1 MNEKR
6 EPTPLD
12 PKSEAAEASRRQFLA
27 TSALFAGAAAALG
40 AGCQSLGGS
49 GSVASAPVAPVKA
62 GKRTPVKDGE
72 PIRLGVIGVGG
83 MGTGHLEGL
92 LGTPAGGRENVQVVA
107 ISDVAK
113 PKLEGA
119 VNRAAEAQR
128 LQVDGYRDYRE
139 LLARKDI
146 HGVLIAS
153 PEHQHAPMSLA
164 AIAAGK
170 DVYCEKPFTFT
181 IEEAFAV
188 RKSVEA
194 SDLVLQVGT
203 QHTMI
208 PKYMEAKKLIAAGAI
223 GKPTLTQTSYCR
235 NSEKGE
241 WLYDIDPKLVPGE
254 MLDWDAW
261 LGHLAP
267 AKFDTEVYHRWRRYR
282 RYSAGI
288 IGDLLVHQMTPLMM
302 SLDVGWPVL
311 VHGSGGHYVQKDM
324 DNQDQVFLT
333 VQFEKEH
340 TLVVAG
346 STCNELGLETIIRG
360 HKANLFLGA
369 DNVVLRPERTFAEQ
383 VDEKTIVCEPMGDD
397 QHELRLNWMHC
408 MRTRE
413 PVRSPVSLASQVMV
427 IVDLGVRSLWDGK
440 AYAFDPKTMQARVA

>member
-1 MNEKR
+1 MSES
-6 EPTPLD
+6 PSSLPLD
-12 PKSEAAEASRRQFLA
+12 PKNHESDSSRRQFLA
-27 TSALFAGAAAALG
+27 NSALFAGAAAALS
-40 AGCQSLGGS
+40 AGCKTLGGS
-49 GSVASAPVAPVKA
+49 APIAVPKA
-62 GKRTPVKDGE
+62 GQRTPVKDGE
-72 PIRLGVIGVGG
+72 PIRIGIIGVGG
-83 MGTGHLEGL
+83 MGGGHCDALIN
-92 LGTPAGGRENVQVVA
+92 TNPGGRENVQVVA

-113 PKLEGA
+113 PKLEGW
-119 VNRAAEAQR
+119 VSRAAEVQR
-128 LQVDGYRDYRE
+128 LQVDGYRDYGE

-153 PEHQHAPMSLA
+153 PEHQHASMALA

-170 DVYCEKPFTFT
+170 DVYCEKPFTFS

-188 RKSVEA
+188 RQAVEH
-194 SDLVLQVGT
+194 SDLVFQVGT

-208 PKYMEAKKLIAAGAI
+208 PKYVEAQKLIAAGAI

-241 WLYDIDPKLVPGE
+241 WLYDIDPKLVPGAE
-254 MLDWDAW
+254 LDWDAW
-261 LGHLAP
+261 LGPLAP

-288 IGDLLVHQMTPLMM
+288 IGDLLVHQITPLMM
-302 SLDVGWPVL
+302 ALEVGWPVK
-311 VHGSGGHYVQKDM
+311 VHAAGGHYVQKDM
-324 DNQDQVFLT
+324 ENQDQVFLT
-333 VQFEKEH
+333 VEFEKEH
-340 TLVVAG
+340 TMIVAG

-369 DNVVLRPERTFAEQ
+369 DNVVLRPERVFAEQ
-383 VDEKTIVCEPMGDD
+383 VDEKTIVCEPMADD
-397 QHELRLNWMHC
+397 QQELRLNWLAS
-408 MRTRE
+408 MRTRK

-440 AYAFDPKTMQARVA
+440 AWAFDPKTMQAHVA

>member
-1 MNEKR
+1 MN
-6 EPTPLD
+6 D
-12 PKSEAAEASRRQFLA
+12 PADPDPRAAENHVPDRSRRRFLA
-27 TSALFAGAAAALG
+27 SSALFAGAAAALS
-40 AGCQSLGGS
+40 ASCESLGGS
-49 GSVASAPVAPVKA
+49 SKIAVPKA
-62 GKRTPVKDGE
+62 GQRTPVKNGE
-72 PIRLGVIGVGG
+72 PIRIGIIGVGG

-92 LGTPAGGRENVQVVA
+92 LGTPASGRENVQIVA

-113 PKLEGA
+113 PKLEGS
-119 VNRAAEAQR
+119 VSRCAEAQR
-128 LQVDGYRDYRE
+128 MQVDGYRDYRE

-188 RKSVEA
+188 RQAVEQ
-194 SDLVLQVGT
+194 SDLVFQVGT

-235 NSEKGE
+235 NSEQGE
-241 WLYDIDPKLVPGE
+241 WLYDIDKRLEPGE

-261 LGHLAP
+261 LGPLAP

-302 SLDVGWPVL
+302 ALDVGWPVQ
-311 VHGSGGHYVQKDM
+311 VHGTGGHYVQKDM

-340 TLVVAG
+340 TMVVAG
-346 STCNELGLETIIRG
+346 STCNELGLETLIRG

-369 DNVVLRPERTFAEQ
+369 DNVVLRPERVFAEKI
-383 VDEKTIVCEPMGDD
+383 DEQTIVCPPMGDD
-397 QHELRLNWMHC
+397 QNELRLNWLSC

-427 IVDLGVRSLWDGK
+427 IVDLGVRSMWDGK
-440 AYAFDPKTMQARVA
+440 AYVFDPKTMQARVA

>member
-1 MNEKR
+1 MSEKR
-6 EPTPLD
+6 ENTPDDPT
-12 PKSEAAEASRRQFLA
+12 SRETEASRRQFLA
-27 TSALFAGAAAALG
+27 SSALFAGAAAALS
-40 AGCQSLGGS
+40 AGCQSLAGGS
-49 GSVASAPVAPVKA
+49 ASIAPVKA

-72 PIRLGVIGVGG
+72 PIRIGIIGVGG

-92 LGTPAGGRENVQVVA
+92 LGTTPGGRENVQIVA
-107 ISDVAK
+107 ISDVAR

-119 VNRAAEAQR
+119 VSRAAEVQR
-128 LQVDGYRDYRE
+128 SQVDGYRDYRE

-181 IEEAFAV
+181 IEEALAV
-188 RKSVEA
+188 RKSVEE
-194 SDLVLQVGT
+194 SDLVFQVGT

-208 PKYMEAKKLIAAGAI
+208 PKYVEARRLIAAGAI

-241 WLYDIDPKLVPGE
+241 WIYDIDPKLVPGE

-261 LGHLAP
+261 LGPLAP
-267 AKFDTEVYHRWRRYR
+267 APFDTEVYHRWRRYR

-288 IGDLLVHQMTPLMM
+288 IGDLLVHQITPLMM
-302 SLDVGWPVL
+302 ALDAGWPVQ
-311 VHGSGGHYVQKDM
+311 VHGAGGHYVHKDM

-340 TLVVAG
+340 TMVVAG

-383 VDEKTIVCEPMGDD
+383 VDEQTIVCAPMGDD
-397 QHELRLNWMHC
+397 QNELRLNWLGC

-440 AYAFDPKTMQARVA
+440 AWAFDPKTQRARVA

>member
-1 MNEKR
+1 MTENR
-6 EPTPLD
+6 SSHPAD
-12 PKSEAAEASRRQFLA
+12 PQQPESAASRRQFLA
-27 TSALFAGAAAALG
+27 SSALFAGAAAALS

-49 GSVASAPVAPVKA
+49 ASLAVPKA

-72 PIRLGVIGVGG
+72 PIRIGIIGVGG
-83 MGTGHLEGL
+83 MGGEHCNQLINT
-92 LGTPAGGRENVQVVA
+92 TPSGRENVQVVA
-107 ISDVAK
+107 IADVAK
-113 PKLEGA
+113 PKLEGW
-119 VNRAAEAQR
+119 VSRAAEVQR

-153 PEHQHAPMSLA
+153 PEHQHAPMALA

-181 IEEAFAV
+181 LEEALAV
-188 RKSVEA
+188 RQAVEQ
-194 SDLVLQVGT
+194 SDLVFQVGT

-208 PKYMEAKKLIAAGAI
+208 PRYVEAQKLIAAGEI

-254 MLDWDAW
+254 ELDWDGW
-261 LGHLAP
+261 LGPLAP

-288 IGDLLVHQMTPLMM
+288 IGDLLVHQITPLMM
-302 SLDVGWPVL
+302 ALDVGWPVR
-311 VHGSGGHYVQKDM
+311 VHGAGGHYVHKDM
-324 DNQDQVFLT
+324 QNQDQVFLT
-333 VQFEKEH
+333 VEFEKEH

-369 DNVVLRPERTFAEQ
+369 DNVVLRPERVFAEQ
-383 VDEKTIVCEPMGDD
+383 VDEKTIVCAPMDND
-397 QHELRLNWMHC
+397 QQELRLDWLSC
-408 MRTRE
+408 MRTRK

-440 AYAFDPKTMQARVA
+440 AYVFDPKTMQARVA

>member
-1 MNEKR
+1 MDEKR
-6 EPTPLD
+6 DDLPAGPQRPD
-12 PKSEAAEASRRQFLA
+12 PAASRRQFLA
-27 TSALFAGAAAALG
+27 TSALFAGAAAALS
-40 AGCQSLGGS
+40 AGCQSLGGTQTVTAVKA
-49 GSVASAPVAPVKA
+49 GQRAPVKE
-62 GKRTPVKDGE
+62 GE
-72 PIRLGVIGVGG
+72 PIRIGIIGVGG
-83 MGTGHLEGL
+83 MGGGHCDALINM
-92 LGTPAGGRENVQVVA
+92 TPGGRENVQVIA

-113 PKLEGA
+113 PKLEGW
-119 VNRAAEAQR
+119 VSRAAEVQR
-128 LQVDGYRDYRE
+128 LEVDGYRDYRE

-146 HGVLIAS
+146 QGVLIAS
-153 PEHQHAPMSLA
+153 PEHQHAAMALA

-170 DVYCEKPFTFT
+170 DVYCEKPFTFS
-181 IEEAFAV
+181 IEEALAV

-194 SDLVLQVGT
+194 SDLVFQVGT

-208 PKYMEAKKLIAAGAI
+208 PKYVEARKLIAAGAI

-241 WLYDIDPKLVPGE
+241 WLYDIDPKIAPGE

-261 LGHLAP
+261 LGPLAP
-267 AKFDTEVYHRWRRYR
+267 AQFDTEVYHRWRRYR

-288 IGDLLVHQMTPLMM
+288 IGDLLVHQITPLMM
-302 SLDVGWPVL
+302 ALDVGWPVR
-311 VHGSGGHYVQKDM
+311 VHGAGGHYVHKDM
-324 DNQDQVFLT
+324 ENQDQVFLT

-340 TLVVAG
+340 TMIVAG

-369 DNVVLRPERTFAEQ
+369 DNVVLRPERVFAEQ
-383 VDEKTIVCEPMGDD
+383 VDERTIVCAPMADD
-397 QHELRLNWMHC
+397 QQELRLDWLHC

-413 PVRSPVSLASQVMV
+413 PVRSPVALASQVMV

-440 AYAFDPKTMQARVA
+440 AYVFDPQTMSSRVA

>member
-6 EPTPLD
+6 DNLPLD
-12 PKSEAAEASRRQFLA
+12 PQNTESAASRRQFLA
-27 TSALFAGAAAALG
+27 TSALFAGAAAALS
-40 AGCQSLGGS
+40 AGCQSLGG
-49 GSVASAPVAPVKA
+49 GTASLAPVKA
-62 GKRTPVKDGE
+62 GKRVPVKNGE
-72 PIRLGVIGVGG
+72 PIRIGIIGVGG
-83 MGTGHLEGL
+83 MGGGHCDALINT
-92 LGTPAGGRENVQVVA
+92 TPGGRENVQVVA

-113 PKLEGA
+113 PKLEGWTS
-119 VNRAAEAQR
+119 RAAEVQR

-139 LLARKDI
+139 LLARPDI

-194 SDLVLQVGT
+194 SELVFQVGT

-208 PKYMEAKKLIAAGAI
+208 PKYVEAKKLIAAGAI

-235 NSEKGE
+235 NSEAGE

-261 LGHLAP
+261 LGHMGP

-282 RYSAGI
+282 KYSAGI

-302 SLDVGWPVL
+302 ALDVGWPVQ
-311 VHGSGGHYVQKDM
+311 VHGTGGHYVQKDM

-340 TLVVAG
+340 TMVVAG

-369 DNVVLRPERTFAEQ
+369 DNVVLRPERTFAEK
-383 VDEKTIVCEPMGDD
+383 VDEQTIVCEPMGDD
-397 QHELRLNWMHC
+397 QQELRLNWLHC

-440 AYAFDPKTMQARVA
+440 AYVFDPKTMQARVA

>member
-1 MNEKR
+1 MNESR
-6 EPTPLD
+6 DNSPLD
-12 PKSEAAEASRRQFLA
+12 PKSGDADASRRQFLA
-27 TSALFAGAAAALG
+27 SSALFAGAAAVLS
-40 AGCQSLGGS
+40 AGCESLGGS
-49 GSVASAPVAPVKA
+49 RAIAVPKA

-72 PIRLGVIGVGG
+72 PIRLGIIGVGG
-83 MGTGHLEGL
+83 MGGGHCEGL
-92 LGTPAGGRENVQVVA
+92 INTTAGGRESVQVVA

-113 PKLEGA
+113 PKLEGWVSHA
-119 VNRAAEAQR
+119 SEVQKI
-128 LQVDGYRDYRE
+128 QVDGYRNYHE
-139 LLARKDI
+139 LLARKDL

-181 IEEAFAV
+181 IEEAMAV
-188 RKSVEA
+188 RQAVEQ
-194 SDLVLQVGT
+194 SDLVFQVGT

-208 PKYMEAKKLIAAGAI
+208 PKYVEAKKLIAAGAI

-241 WLYDIDPKLVPGE
+241 WLYDIDPKIAPGE

-261 LGHLAP
+261 VSPLPP
-267 AKFDTEVYHRWRRYR
+267 AKFDTEIYHRWRRYR
-282 RYSAGI
+282 KYSAGI

-302 SLDVGWPVL
+302 ALDVGWPVQ
-311 VHGSGGHYVQKDM
+311 VHATGGHYVQKDM
-324 DNQDQVFLT
+324 ENQDQVVLT

-340 TLVVAG
+340 TMIVAG

-383 VDEKTIVCEPMGDD
+383 VDEKTIVCEPMADD
-397 QHELRLNWMHC
+397 QHELRLNWLHC
-408 MRTRE
+408 IRTRE

-427 IVDLGVRSLWDGK
+427 IVDLGVRSMWDGK
-440 AYAFDPKTMQARVA
+440 AYVFDPKTMRARVA

>member
-6 EPTPLD
+6 DSLPVD
-12 PKSEAAEASRRQFLA
+12 PKTTASDASRRQFLA
-27 TSALFAGAAAALG
+27 TSALFAGAAAALS
-40 AGCQSLGGS
+40 AGCQSLGG
-49 GSVASAPVAPVKA
+49 GSPVASVKA
-62 GKRTPVKDGE
+62 GKRTPVKEGE
-72 PIRLGVIGVGG
+72 PIRIGVIGVGG
-83 MGTGHLEGL
+83 MGTGHLEAL
-92 LGTPAGGRENVQVVA
+92 LNTPTGGRENVQIVA
-107 ISDVAK
+107 ISDVAR

-119 VNRAAEAQR
+119 VSRSAEVQR
-128 LQVDGYRDYRE
+128 SQVDGYRDYRE
-139 LLARKDI
+139 LLARQDI

-181 IEEAFAV
+181 LEEAFAV
-188 RKSVEA
+188 RKSVEE
-194 SDLVLQVGT
+194 SDLVFQVGT

-208 PKYMEAKKLIAAGAI
+208 PKYMEARKLIAAGAI

-241 WLYDIDPKLVPGE
+241 WLYDIDPRLVPGE
-254 MLDWDAW
+254 MLDWDGW
-261 LGHLAP
+261 LGPLAP

-288 IGDLLVHQMTPLMM
+288 IGDLLVHQITPLMM
-302 SLDVGWPVL
+302 ALDVGWPVQ
-311 VHGSGGHYVQKDM
+311 VHGTGGHYVQKDM

-369 DNVVLRPERTFAEQ
+369 DNLVLRPERVFAEQ
-383 VDEKTIVCEPMGDD
+383 VDERTIVCEPMADD
-397 QHELRLNWMHC
+397 QQELRLDWLHC
-408 MRTRE
+408 MRTRQ

-427 IVDLGVRSLWDGK
+427 IVDLGVRSLWDGR
-440 AYAFDPKTMQARVA
+440 AYVFDPKTMTSRVA

>member
-6 EPTPLD
+6 ENTPHD
-12 PKSEAAEASRRQFLA
+12 PKTSESAASRRQFLA
-27 TSALFAGAAAALG
+27 TSALFAGAAAALS
-40 AGCQSLGGS
+40 AGCESLGGS
-49 GSVASAPVAPVKA
+49 TSLAVAKA

-72 PIRLGVIGVGG
+72 PIRIGVIGVGG

-92 LGTPAGGRENVQVVA
+92 LATPAGGRENLQVVA

-119 VNRAAEAQR
+119 VSRAAEAQK

-153 PEHQHAPMSLA
+153 PEHQHAPMTMA
-164 AIAAGK
+164 AVAAGK
-170 DVYCEKPFTFT
+170 DIYCEKPFTFT
-181 IEEAFAV
+181 IEEALAV
-188 RKSVEA
+188 RQAVEQ
-194 SDLVLQVGT
+194 SDLVVQIGT

-208 PKYMEAKKLIAAGAI
+208 PKYVEAQKLIAAGAI
-223 GKPTLTQTSYCR
+223 GHPTLTQTSYCR
-235 NSEKGE
+235 NSEAGE

-254 MLDWDAW
+254 MLDWDGW
-261 LGHLAP
+261 LGPLAP
-267 AKFDTEVYHRWRRYR
+267 AKWDTEIYHRWRRYK

-288 IGDLLVHQMTPLMM
+288 MGDLLVHQMTPLMM
-302 SLDVGWPVL
+302 ALDVGWPVQ
-311 VHGSGGHYVQKDM
+311 VFATGGHYVQKDM
-324 DNQDQVFLT
+324 ENQDQVFVS

-340 TLVVAG
+340 TMVAAG

-360 HKANLFLGA
+360 HKGNLFLGS
-369 DNVVLRPERTFAEQ
+369 DNIVLRPERTFAEQ

-397 QHELRLNWMHC
+397 QNELRLNWLSC

-413 PVRSPVSLASQVMV
+413 PVRSPVSLATQMMV
-427 IVDLGVRSLWDGK
+427 VVDLGVRSLWDGK
-440 AYAFDPKTMQARVA
+440 AWMFDPKTQRARSA

>member
-1 MNEKR
+1 MNEQRASTPDHPQGR
-6 EPTPLD
+6 EAD
-12 PKSEAAEASRRQFLA
+12 ASRRQFLA
-27 TSALFAGAAAALG
+27 TSALFAGAAAALS
-40 AGCQSLGGS
+40 AGCQSLGG
-49 GSVASAPVAPVKA
+49 APAAGPVKA

-72 PIRLGVIGVGG
+72 PIRIGIIGVGG
-83 MGTGHLEGL
+83 MGGGHCDSLINT
-92 LGTPAGGRENVQVVA
+92 TPSGRENVQVVA
-107 ISDVAK
+107 IADVARG
-113 PKLEGA
+113 KLEGW
-119 VNRAAEAQR
+119 VSRAAEVQR
-128 LQVDGYRDYRE
+128 SQVDGYRDYRE

-153 PEHQHAPMSLA
+153 PEHQHAPMALA

-181 IEEAFAV
+181 LEEAFAV
-188 RKSVEA
+188 RKSVEE
-194 SDLVLQVGT
+194 SDLVFQVGT

-208 PKYMEAKKLIAAGAI
+208 PKYVEAKKLIAAGAI

-254 MLDWDAW
+254 ELDWDAW
-261 LGHLAP
+261 LGPLAP
-267 AKFDTEVYHRWRRYR
+267 APFDTEVYHRWRRYR
-282 RYSAGI
+282 KYSAGI
-288 IGDLLVHQMTPLMM
+288 IGDLLVHQITPLMM

-311 VHGSGGHYVQKDM
+311 VHGAGGHYVHKDM

-369 DNVVLRPERTFAEQ
+369 DNLVLRPERTFAEQ
-383 VDEKTIVCEPMGDD
+383 VDEQTIVCAPMGDD
-397 QHELRLNWMHC
+397 QQELRLNWLSC

-440 AYAFDPKTMQARVA
+440 AYVFDPKTMRARVA

>member
-1 MNEKR
+1 MTETPERSSFDPR
-6 EPTPLD
+6 EAQD
-12 PKSEAAEASRRQFLA
+12 SSRRQFLA
-27 TSALFAGAAAALG
+27 TSALFAGAAAALSS
-40 AGCQSLGGS
+40 GCQTS
-49 GSVASAPVAPVKA
+49 GARPIAVPRP
-62 GKRTPVKDGE
+62 GKRTPVREGE
-72 PIRLGVIGVGG
+72 AIRLGVIGVGG

-92 LGTPAGGRENVQVVA
+92 LATTGSGRENVQVVA

-119 VNRAAEAQR
+119 VQRSAEAQKI
-128 LQVDGYRDYRE
+128 QVDGYRDYRE

-181 IEEAFAV
+181 LDEALAV
-188 RKSVEA
+188 RQAVES
-194 SDLVLQVGT
+194 SDLVFQVGT

-208 PKYMEAKKLIAAGAI
+208 PKYMEAKKLIASGAI
-223 GKPTLTQTSYCR
+223 GHPTLTQTSYCR

-241 WLYDIDPKLVPGE
+241 WLYDIDKRLAPGE

-261 LGHLAP
+261 LGPLAP
-267 AKFDTEVYHRWRRYR
+267 AQWDTEVYHRWRRYR

-302 SLDVGWPVL
+302 ALDVGWPVQ
-311 VHGSGGHYVQKDM
+311 VFGTGGHYVHKDM
-324 DNQDQVFLT
+324 DNQDQVFLS

-346 STCNELGLETIIRG
+346 STCNELGLETLIRG

-369 DNVVLRPERTFAEQ
+369 DNVVLRPERVYAEQ
-383 VDEKTIVCEPMGDD
+383 VDEKTVVCPPMEDD
-397 QHELRLNWMHC
+397 QNELRLNWMHC

-413 PVRSPVSLASQVMV
+413 AVRSPVSLAAQVMV

-440 AYAFDPKTMQARVA
+440 AWRFDPKTMRASVA